1 MLAVLEGET
10 PDMIPL
16 YLDSWFQPG
25 IHFRLVREYHCT
37 SKTNLLLWT
46 MLRAYTHPL
55 PPPARQLIF
64 HTFIGMYDAHFLSVK
79 LGTDVMSFVL
89 PALSP
94 HVSADLR
101 RGSYTDWFGTRHFMK
116 DFVDQR
122 EETFRLIKNV
132 GDLEKLAK
140 PDFHSYPPKLLVAP
154 LLRRFRDLA
163 SFAWITGPWETAHAL
178 YPLSELL
185 MAIYRDR
192 SFVEKLLDF
201 SVDFWAGAI
210 EEAARLGMDG
220 IILGDDYGT
229 QTGPMISPKHHSEL
243 VIPRLRTM
251 VHAAKKRG
259 LYVLLHSC
267 GNIAPLLDSLVDCG
281 FDAIHPLQP
290 GAMNTLEIIEKYRGK
305 FAACTGFD
313 VQRHPFC
320 SPEEVSEY
328 TRKLIETAAPHL
340 ILAPTNAIVND
351 TPPENL
357 FAFLRAREKFG
368 VLEGRARVNRGGE
381 VEVSG
386 RNETLQ

>member
-1 MLAVLEGET
+1 MKPRERVLAVLEGNT
-10 PDMIPL
+10 PDMVPL

-37 SKTNLLLWT
+37 SRTNLLLWA
-46 MLRAYTHPL
+46 MLRAYTRPL
-55 PPPARQLIF
+55 PPATRQLLL
-64 HTFIGMYDAHFLSVK
+64 HSFIGGYDAHFLSVK
-79 LGTDVMSFVL
+79 LGTDVLGFWL

-122 EETFRLIKNV
+122 EETFRLIKST

-140 PDFHSYPPKLLVAP
+140 PDFHSYLPKLLVAP

-220 IILGDDYGT
+220 VVIGDDYGT

-357 FAFLRAREKFG
+357 FAFLRARENFG
-368 VLEGRARVNRGGE
+368 RLNAGRGLTVGE
-381 VEVSG
+381 K
-386 RNETLQ
+386 

>member
-1 MLAVLEGET
+1 
-10 PDMIPL
+10 
-16 YLDSWFQPG
+16 
-25 IHFRLVREYHCT
+25 
-37 SKTNLLLWT
+37 
-46 MLRAYTHPL
+46 
-55 PPPARQLIF
+55 
-64 HTFIGMYDAHFLSVK
+64 MYDAHFLSVK

-140 PDFHSYPPKLLVAP
+140 PDFHSYLPKLLVAP

-220 IILGDDYGT
+220 VVIGDDYGT

-251 VHAAKKRG
+251 VHATKKRG

-267 GNIAPLLDSLVDCG
+267 GNITPLLDSLVDCG

-290 GAMNTLEIIEKYRGK
+290 GAMNTLEIIGKYRGK

-320 SPEEVSEY
+320 SPQEVSEY